1 MVLNWIVQPVLGA
14 VIGSVTNY
22 IAIKMMFRPYTEK
35 YIFGKKLP
43 FTPGIIPAR
52 RKDIACAI
60 GQMVEDNLIGRDEIW
75 QALLEDKMV
84 KKVRQEI
91 MDYHVNIPVDVE
103 GKKSPGDIAAELFC
117 KLDIKE
123 VVAREAAGYIR
134 EKIEGNFFGKFIGE
148 KMITEISEKV
158 GEWAEYY
165 MENQGSE
172 LIKSGI
178 DNEVAELADMRIED
192 ILKHF
197 EFDTGEVEK
206 AIEQRYCELAEANYE
221 KIAEE
226 LHIAKIVEDKING
239 MDIAE
244 LEKMLIQLMKKE
256 LNTLVYLGAAIGLLI
271 GIAGIF
277 I

>member
-1 MVLNWIVQPVLGA
+1 M
-14 VIGSVTNY
+14 
-22 IAIKMMFRPYTEK
+22 IAE
-35 YIFGKKLP
+35 
-43 FTPGIIPAR
+43 
-52 RKDIACAI
+52 IA
-60 GQMVEDNLIGRDEIW
+60 
-75 QALLEDKMV
+75 
-84 KKVRQEI
+84 
-91 MDYHVNIPVDVE
+91 
-103 GKKSPGDIAAELFC
+103 
-117 KLDIKE
+117 
-123 VVAREAAGYIR
+123 
-134 EKIEGNFFGKFIGE
+134 
-148 KMITEISEKV
+148 EKV

-165 MENQGSE
+165 MENQGSD

-206 AIEQRYCELAEANYE
+206 AIEQRYCELAAAHYE

>member
-52 RKDIACAI
+52 RKDIARAI
-60 GQMVEDNLIGRDEIW
+60 GQMVEDNLIGRDEIG

-84 KKVRQEI
+84 KRVRQEI

-123 VVAREAAGYIR
+123 VVAREATAYIR
-134 EKIEGNFFGKFIGE
+134 EKIEGNFFGKFYSGQILTAIPGNSRSNLACHCSAE
-148 KMITEISEKV
+148 TEASF
-158 GEWAEYY
+158 
-165 MENQGSE
+165 
-172 LIKSGI
+172 
-178 DNEVAELADMRIED
+178 EVFAGD
-192 ILKHF
+192 
-197 EFDTGEVEK
+197 
-206 AIEQRYCELAEANYE
+206 
-221 KIAEE
+221 
-226 LHIAKIVEDKING
+226 
-239 MDIAE
+239 
-244 LEKMLIQLMKKE
+244 
-256 LNTLVYLGAAIGLLI
+256 YLC
-271 GIAGIF
+271 IAGAGIRPRGRA
-277 I
+277 

>member
-1 MVLNWIVQPVLGA
+1 
-14 VIGSVTNY
+14 
-22 IAIKMMFRPYTEK
+22 
-35 YIFGKKLP
+35 
-43 FTPGIIPAR
+43 
-52 RKDIACAI
+52 
-60 GQMVEDNLIGRDEIW
+60 
-75 QALLEDKMV
+75 
-84 KKVRQEI
+84 

-123 VVAREAAGYIR
+123 VVAREATAYIR

-148 KMITEISEKV
+148 KMIAEIAEKV

-165 MENQGSE
+165 MENQGSD

-178 DNEVAELADMRIED
+178 DNEVAELADMRLED
-192 ILKHF
+192 ILKRF

-206 AIEQRYCELAEANYE
+206 AIEQRYCELAAANHE

>member
-1 MVLNWIVQPVLGA
+1 M
-14 VIGSVTNY
+14 
-22 IAIKMMFRPYTEK
+22 IAE
-35 YIFGKKLP
+35 
-43 FTPGIIPAR
+43 
-52 RKDIACAI
+52 IA
-60 GQMVEDNLIGRDEIW
+60 
-75 QALLEDKMV
+75 
-84 KKVRQEI
+84 
-91 MDYHVNIPVDVE
+91 
-103 GKKSPGDIAAELFC
+103 
-117 KLDIKE
+117 
-123 VVAREAAGYIR
+123 
-134 EKIEGNFFGKFIGE
+134 
-148 KMITEISEKV
+148 EKV

-165 MENQGSE
+165 MENQGSD

-178 DNEVAELADMRIED
+178 DNEVAELADMRLED
-192 ILKHF
+192 ILKRF

-206 AIEQRYCELAEANYE
+206 AIEQRYCELAAANHE

-244 LEKMLIQLMKKE
+244 LEKMLIRLMKKE

>member
-22 IAIKMMFRPYTEK
+22 IAIKMMFCPYTEK

-60 GQMVEDNLIGRDEIW
+60 GQMVEDNLIGRDEIR

-84 KKVRQEI
+84 KRVRQ
-91 MDYHVNIPVDVE
+91 
-103 GKKSPGDIAAELFC
+103 ELFC

-148 KMITEISEKV
+148 KMIAEIAEKV

-165 MENQGSE
+165 MENQGSD

-206 AIEQRYCELAEANYE
+206 AIEQRYCELAAANYE

>member
-22 IAIKMMFRPYTEK
+22 IAIKMMFCPYTEK
-35 YIFGKKLP
+35 HIFGKKLP

-60 GQMVEDNLIGRDEIW
+60 GQMVEDNLIGRDEIR

-84 KKVRQEI
+84 KRVRQEI

-123 VVAREAAGYIR
+123 VVAREAASYIR
-134 EKIEGNFFGKFIGE
+134 EKIEGNFFGE
-148 KMITEISEKV
+148 KMIAEIAEKV

-165 MENQGSE
+165 MENQGSD

-206 AIEQRYCELAEANYE
+206 AIEQRYCELAAANYE

-226 LHIAKIVEDKING
+226 FHIAKIVEDKING

>member
-1 MVLNWIVQPVLGA
+1 M
-14 VIGSVTNY
+14 
-22 IAIKMMFRPYTEK
+22 IAE
-35 YIFGKKLP
+35 
-43 FTPGIIPAR
+43 
-52 RKDIACAI
+52 IA
-60 GQMVEDNLIGRDEIW
+60 
-75 QALLEDKMV
+75 
-84 KKVRQEI
+84 
-91 MDYHVNIPVDVE
+91 
-103 GKKSPGDIAAELFC
+103 
-117 KLDIKE
+117 
-123 VVAREAAGYIR
+123 
-134 EKIEGNFFGKFIGE
+134 
-148 KMITEISEKV
+148 EKV

-165 MENQGSE
+165 MENQGSD

-206 AIEQRYCELAEANYE
+206 AIEQRYCELAAANYE